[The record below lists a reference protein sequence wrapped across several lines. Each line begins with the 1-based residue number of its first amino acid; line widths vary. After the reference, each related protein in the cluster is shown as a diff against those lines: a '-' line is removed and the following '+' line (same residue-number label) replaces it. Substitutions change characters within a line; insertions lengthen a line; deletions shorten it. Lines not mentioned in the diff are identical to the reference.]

1 MRRVL
6 SAVAAACALLLPA
19 VPASADVRAEFALGI
34 LTVSG
39 DGQANTIV
47 VECANGNLRV
57 NDAAPTGGR
66 VRCSNVQSVIV
77 RAGDGPDRVD
87 LTDVDRRAFDVLLEI
102 GVFGEA
108 GNDTL
113 IGSSLADQLD
123 GGGGTDVLRGGEGL
137 DGLLPGGGG
146 GELVGGADKDR
157 AAFFGDGEW
166 LVNDQ
171 RVAHEPSSEVTTL
184 QGVEIVTIAGGD
196 GRDTVTG
203 TAYSGALVLRGGG
216 GADELRSGDG
226 RDHLLGGPGDDVLAS
241 GDGVD
246 LLEGEEGRDELRGGD
261 GDDQLLGGA
270 GQDECIG
277 GAGADS
283 QLSC

>member
-1 MRRVL
+1 MRRL
-6 SAVAAACALLLPA
+6 LTSVAAAGALLLPA
-19 VPASADVRAEFALGI
+19 LPASADVRAEFALGI
-34 LTVSG
+34 LTVNG
-39 DGQANTIV
+39 DGQANAIV
-47 VECANGNLRV
+47 LECANGNLQV

-87 LTDVDRRAFDVLLEI
+87 LSDVDRRAFDVLLEI

-123 GGGGTDVLRGGEGL
+123 GGGGADTLRGGEGL

-146 GELVGGADKDR
+146 GELVGGEDKDR
-157 AAFFGDGEW
+157 AAFFGEGEW

-171 RVAHEPSSEVTTL
+171 RVAHVPSSDETQL
-184 QGVEIVTIAGGD
+184 HGVEIVTIAGGD
-196 GRDTVTG
+196 GREEVTG
-203 TAYSGALVLRGGG
+203 TAFSGALILRGGG
-216 GADELRSGDG
+216 GADELRSGEG

-241 GDGVD
+241 GDGAD
-246 LLEGEEGRDELRGGD
+246 ILEGEGGRDELRGGD
-261 GDDQLLGGA
+261 GGDQLLGGS
-270 GQDECIG
+270 GEDECVG